1 MYKFFVSSDQIQNK
15 HVKILGE
22 DVKHISNVL
31 RLQPLDKIIVCDRNL
46 NKSYVAEIINMH
58 KEYIECN
65 IIDEIIE
72 TTEPNVNID
81 LFQGLPKSDKMEYII
96 QKTIEIESN
105 LYDKIEY
112 LSENVYDASIS
123 KIINACID
131 DLIEK
136 ENIKLYQKE
145 NDELFTKHSV
155 LLRKNSLDNLYLLKE
170 KYGISVY
177 KLIHIAIKNV
187 ILELEEEGKL

>member
-1 MYKFFVSSDQIQNK
+1 MSVLDRFWK
-15 HVKILGE
+15 HDIL
-22 DVKHISNVL
+22 
-31 RLQPLDKIIVCDRNL
+31 
-46 NKSYVAEIINMH
+46 
-58 KEYIECN
+58 
-65 IIDEIIE
+65 
-72 TTEPNVNID
+72 
-81 LFQGLPKSDKMEYII
+81 I

-136 ENIKLYQKE
+136 ENVQLYTKE
-145 NDELFTKHSV
+145 DNELFTKHSII
-155 LLRKNSLDNLYLLKE
+155 LRKKSLDNLNLLKE

-187 ILELEEEGKL
+187 ILELEKEGKL

>member
-1 MYKFFVSSDQIQNK
+1 MSVLDRFWEHD
-15 HVKILGE
+15 IL
-22 DVKHISNVL
+22 
-31 RLQPLDKIIVCDRNL
+31 
-46 NKSYVAEIINMH
+46 
-58 KEYIECN
+58 
-65 IIDEIIE
+65 
-72 TTEPNVNID
+72 
-81 LFQGLPKSDKMEYII
+81 I

-112 LSENVYDASIS
+112 LSENIYDASIS

-136 ENIKLYQKE
+136 ENVQLYTKE
-145 NDELFTKHSV
+145 DNELFTKHSII
-155 LLRKNSLDNLYLLKE
+155 LRKRSLDNLNLLKE

-187 ILELEEEGKL
+187 ILELEKEKKL

>member
-1 MYKFFVSSDQIQNK
+1 MSVLDRFWK
-15 HVKILGE
+15 H
-22 DVKHISNVL
+22 
-31 RLQPLDKIIVCDRNL
+31 DKL
-46 NKSYVAEIINMH
+46 
-58 KEYIECN
+58 
-65 IIDEIIE
+65 
-72 TTEPNVNID
+72 
-81 LFQGLPKSDKMEYII
+81 I

-136 ENIKLYQKE
+136 ENVQLYTKE
-145 NDELFTKHSV
+145 DNELFTKHS
-155 LLRKNSLDNLYLLKE
+155 LILRKKSLDNLNLLKE

-187 ILELEEEGKL
+187 ILELEKDGKL

>member
-1 MYKFFVSSDQIQNK
+1 MSVLDRFWK
-15 HVKILGE
+15 HDIL
-22 DVKHISNVL
+22 V
-31 RLQPLDKIIVCDRNL
+31 
-46 NKSYVAEIINMH
+46 
-58 KEYIECN
+58 
-65 IIDEIIE
+65 
-72 TTEPNVNID
+72 
-81 LFQGLPKSDKMEYII
+81 

-131 DLIEK
+131 DLIET
-136 ENIKLYQKE
+136 ENVKLYTKE
-145 NDELFTKHSV
+145 TNELFTKHS
-155 LLRKNSLDNLYLLKE
+155 LILRKNSLDNLYLLKE

-187 ILELEEEGKL
+187 ILELEKEGKL

>member
-1 MYKFFVSSDQIQNK
+1 MS
-15 HVKILGE
+15 
-22 DVKHISNVL
+22 VL
-31 RLQPLDKIIVCDRNL
+31 DRFWEHDTL
-46 NKSYVAEIINMH
+46 
-58 KEYIECN
+58 
-65 IIDEIIE
+65 
-72 TTEPNVNID
+72 
-81 LFQGLPKSDKMEYII
+81 I

-145 NDELFTKHSV
+145 DNELFTKHSII
-155 LLRKNSLDNLYLLKE
+155 LRKKSLDNLNLLKE

>member
-1 MYKFFVSSDQIQNK
+1 MS
-15 HVKILGE
+15 
-22 DVKHISNVL
+22 VL
-31 RLQPLDKIIVCDRNL
+31 DRFWEHDTL
-46 NKSYVAEIINMH
+46 
-58 KEYIECN
+58 
-65 IIDEIIE
+65 
-72 TTEPNVNID
+72 
-81 LFQGLPKSDKMEYII
+81 I

>member
-1 MYKFFVSSDQIQNK
+1 MSVLDRFWK
-15 HVKILGE
+15 HDIL
-22 DVKHISNVL
+22 
-31 RLQPLDKIIVCDRNL
+31 
-46 NKSYVAEIINMH
+46 
-58 KEYIECN
+58 
-65 IIDEIIE
+65 
-72 TTEPNVNID
+72 
-81 LFQGLPKSDKMEYII
+81 I
-96 QKTIEIESN
+96 QKTVEIESN

-136 ENIKLYQKE
+136 ENIQLYSKE
-145 NDELFTKHSV
+145 DNELFTKHSII
-155 LLRKNSLDNLYLLKE
+155 LRKKSLDNLNLLKE

-187 ILELEEEGKL
+187 ILELKKEGKL